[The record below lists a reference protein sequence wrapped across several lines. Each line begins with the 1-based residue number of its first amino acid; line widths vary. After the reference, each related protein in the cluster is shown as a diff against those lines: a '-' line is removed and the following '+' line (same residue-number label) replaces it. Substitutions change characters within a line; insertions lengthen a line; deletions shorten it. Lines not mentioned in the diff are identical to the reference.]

1 LGSCVSAQECEA
13 SVCQCQDGGPSAPEV
28 IRRHTQRDTHHTYI
42 HTCVCCVCIVLAWA
56 EEFCVRVMASAV
68 VSSLL
73 ALRLRRPNKCQ
84 KRPTIGAKE
93 TYCVRTFESLPALDG
108 GQVVAHQRREELILR
123 RLVSLLIGNNIE
135 VR

>member
-1 LGSCVSAQECEA
+1 
-13 SVCQCQDGGPSAPEV
+13 
-28 IRRHTQRDTHHTYI
+28 
-42 HTCVCCVCIVLAWA
+42 
-56 EEFCVRVMASAV
+56 MASAV